1 MAMRLWEFMT
11 AITAIG
17 CSTGVIITTV
27 DKIFG
32 TRRQSREEELRRV
45 KEQSGLQAQQIA
57 ELRRQNEQLQKQLE
71 WHAKLLETQDNLMK
85 QLTSGTPSG
94 TTGSEAARADTSSP
108 VR

>member
-27 DKIFG
+27 DRIFG

-71 WHAKLLETQDNLMK
+71 WHARLLEAQE
-85 QLTSGTPSG
+85 PAV
-94 TTGSEAARADTSSP
+94 AARVTARVQATELL
-108 VR
+108 VREP